1 MPIRS
6 WTAAAVAIL
15 LLSALPAAAADLGE
29 ASPYEEP
36 RYGESYRQPP
46 PPPPPRYS
54 EPRPH
59 PDAYRPP
66 ATRDE
71 QGEPDYPPAYSRGYG
86 RPYPEQRYPRYAERC
101 VPRVFIAEQLRRQGW
116 RTFEDFDDGDRF
128 LIVRARDW
136 NGAMFDLRLD
146 RCSGRVLELRILQ
159 PRAVQ
164 PPPYDYA
171 LRYRRGY
178 RAY

>member
-6 WTAAAVAIL
+6 WAAAAAAIL
-15 LLSALPAAAADLGE
+15 SLSALPAAAAELAED
-29 ASPYEEP
+29 SPYEEP
-36 RYGESYRQPP
+36 RYGESYRQPAP
-46 PPPPPRYS
+46 PPPPPPQRYS
-54 EPRPH
+54 EPQPY
-59 PDAYRPP
+59 P
-66 ATRDE
+66 E
-71 QGEPDYPPAYSRGYG
+71 GERGYPPAYEQRYR
-86 RPYPEQRYPRYAERC
+86 RPYPEQPRYAERC

-146 RCSGRVLELRILQ
+146 RCSGRVLESRILQ
-159 PRAVQ
+159 PRIVQ
-164 PPPYDYA
+164 PQPYDYA
-171 LRYRRGY
+171 WRPRRVY